1 MKRCLLFA
9 FLLPNFCV
17 SQDTITNNIL
27 TTKKFVK
34 GIYVTFRE
42 FKENSPSILEDFIIK
57 ADTSEFERYELL
69 VPNSKK
75 KFRNVCGFSDGESV
89 FINAQTYEQRAYF
102 VKMLILGKITY
113 FEDARAKT
121 KIIGMNNAA
130 VGHLLG
136 GIIVASILYA
146 EAAKRSVKNPGFV
159 VYMPDDDG
167 RPFILETKTLRS
179 ILKEGDPELSKNYQE
194 ESDKNNHKVL
204 IKYILEFNRRHHD

>member
-1 MKRCLLFA
+1 MKLCFLFA
-9 FLLPNFCV
+9 LLLPNFCV
-17 SQDTITNNIL
+17 SQDPTTNNIL

-42 FKENSPSILEDFIIK
+42 FKENAPSILEDFIIK

-75 KFRNVCGFSDGESV
+75 KFRNIYGFCDGESV
-89 FINAQTYEQRAYF
+89 FINAQTYEQSAYF
-102 VKMLILGKITY
+102 VKLLILGKIIY

-136 GIIVASILYA
+136 GIVVAPFLYA

-167 RPFILETKTLRS
+167 RPFILESKTLRS
-179 ILKEGDPELSKNYQE
+179 ILKEGDQELNKNYQQE
-194 ESDKNNHKVL
+194 PEKNNHKVL
-204 IKYILEFNRRHHD
+204 IKYILEFNRRHHN